1 MNAATMTTPLELRAE
16 LIERVAKYAT
26 MFVPNEQIGRATG
39 LSTGQL
45 AKVMALPEYT
55 TVLEQISSE
64 QLEQNDTLNRGWDA
78 VEDQAVTIVL
88 QTLQANPD
96 PDYALR
102 AATVANKA
110 VRRGAGANPLQGN
123 TSAVAHISL
132 PVMFVQYLQQL
143 SIGSVNVNLAAETK
157 RVDTLSA
164 GNVERMLQGP
174 TREQLVDELFTEYSA
189 A

>member
-1 MNAATMTTPLELRAE
+1 MNATMMTTPLELRAE

-26 MFVPNEQIGRATG
+26 MLVPNEQIGRATG
-39 LSTGQL
+39 LSVGQL
-45 AKVMALPEYT
+45 AKVMALPEYIE
-55 TVLEQISSE
+55 VLEQINTE
-64 QLEQNDTLNRGWDA
+64 QLEQHDTLNRGWDA
-78 VEDQAVTIVL
+78 VEDQAVAVVL

-102 AATVANKA
+102 AASLANKA

-123 TSAVAHISL
+123 TSAVANLSL
-132 PVMFVQYLQQL
+132 PVMYVQYLQQL

-164 GNVERMLQGP
+164 GDVERILQGP
-174 TREQLVDELFTEYSA
+174 SREELVDTLFTEYSA